1 MSTST
6 ASTPRRRGVIARN
19 GASSSSVWET
29 RIKMDEVK
37 GGIKVFNNVSE
48 NRDDEEGLKVYR
60 RLRRNQS
67 ESMAEGKKRK
77 SWKSTAAINPA
88 QLRKSQSEISN
99 SQRILVE
106 SPKEIVGGVK
116 EVVVIGNG
124 EKVEGEEMEVEKQI
138 DQEIEREKSVNE
150 TCELE
155 KVEDS
160 KEENGSVIVE
170 ETYVEGMD
178 VEDETPILEEKSVLE
193 VDVQAIHAQEKKVET
208 RVVNQETKESLPEKK
223 TGPEMNNHISNF
235 EPTKPSPE
243 KKPTAANNERA
254 VNPEPSPKAS
264 VVKKLASLSENRS
277 INPEPVKITPTKST
291 IEKKVT
297 QVINHRRAFRSE
309 PGKPIHVE
317 ISHEEAHHATYRR
330 NFNRMQNIVD
340 LVMWRDV
347 SKSAFVFGLG
357 TFMLVSSSYAKDL
370 NFNLISATSY
380 ICLTYLGIIFTY
392 RTILQRGVNIDSDE
406 GRDDGCILVGEEE
419 AIWLLRLL
427 LPYINEVLLKLRG
440 LFSGDP
446 ATTMKLALLLFAM
459 ARCGTFLNLWTLAKI
474 VFFGVFTIPKI
485 CSSYS
490 THLARYGKFWVER
503 FRDGWEACTHKKA
516 VVAALFT
523 LFWNVSST
531 TARVWAVFMLVVAF
545 KYYQQ
550 RMAEEWN
557 EQDEVEVDE
566 MQENPKKAYQAQGN
580 GLNHRQRNGPVT
592 FDVNKERRVKRTL

>member
-1 MSTST
+1 MSSSG

-19 GASSSSVWET
+19 GAPSSSIWET

-37 GGIKVFNNVSE
+37 GGIKVFNVSE

-77 SWKSTAAINPA
+77 SWKSTAAINSA

-99 SQRILVE
+99 AQRISVE
-106 SPKEIVGGVK
+106 NPKEIVGGVK

-138 DQEIEREKSVNE
+138 DQEIEREKSVDE
-150 TCELE
+150 SHELE

-160 KEENGSVIVE
+160 KQENGSVIAE
-170 ETYVEGMD
+170 EICLEGMD

-193 VDVQAIHAQEKKVET
+193 VDVQATHAQEKKVET
-208 RVVNQETKESLPEKK
+208 RGVNQETKESLPEKK
-223 TGPEMNNHISNF
+223 TGPTINNHISNS

-264 VVKKLASLSENRS
+264 LVKKLASLSENRS

-309 PGKPIHVE
+309 SGKPIHVE
-317 ISHEEAHHATYRR
+317 VPYEEEHHAAYRR
-330 NFNRMQNIVD
+330 NYNRMQNIVD

-392 RTILQRGVNIDSDE
+392 RTILQRGANMDSDE

-459 ARCGTFLNLWTLAKI
+459 ARCGTFLNLWTLAKL

-550 RMAEEWN
+550 RMAEDWT

-566 MQENPKKAYQAQGN
+566 MQENPKKANQAQGN
-580 GLNHRQRNGPVT
+580 VLNHRQRSGPVT
-592 FDVNKERRVKRTL
+592 FEVNRERRVKKTL